1 MKLLHLGNTSM
12 DLKAFPIKRAKGHK
26 IINAA
31 AADVLNTSNAIFSLF
46 QKWKPI
52 MTRISNVEAICKYAE
67 LPTLEWTE

>member
-1 MKLLHLGNTSM
+1 VQNFRKNKETVQKCMKLLHLGNTSM

-46 QKWKPI
+46 QK
-52 MTRISNVEAICKYAE
+52 
-67 LPTLEWTE
+67 